1 MSRIG
6 LLLRRRR
13 TAYAPDFST
22 PNNLG
27 RRRAPVLAA
36 VLAVALLVVAVT
48 GGNGMEQPA
57 AGSSSS
63 PEPSYSGPSH
73 PAPGGSW
80 STIYREDFETPVAEG
95 GFANHS
101 ADNWELV
108 DGMPYTRSLRS
119 YPDGWATTHDLSLN
133 FASRT
138 ASVVSEAMGAHGVF
152 QLRAHSA
159 EIDGRTR
166 ALGGS
171 FTPVIRPDA
180 STGKLQVAQTYGR
193 YTVRFRTVGG
203 YRSGTD
209 PAAGAGYGTAFLL
222 WPASDKWAEGEIDF
236 PEMPWGGRIAG
247 FVHTIGKP
255 SITSTEFRA
264 QTTTEEGWNVAT
276 TEWTPGLLRFFLNGE
291 EIARTTSDVPSTP
304 FRWGFQSGGMLST
317 PPADVTG
324 YLYVDSILIEAYRP
338 S

>member
-6 LLLRRRR
+6 LLLRRHR
-13 TAYAPDFST
+13 TTYAPDFST
-22 PNNLG
+22 PNSPG
-27 RRRAPVLAA
+27 RSAPVLAA

-48 GGNGMEQPA
+48 GGTGKESPT
-57 AGSSSS
+57 AGSPSS
-63 PEPSYSGPSH
+63 PQPPCPGPSH

-80 STIYREDFETPVAEG
+80 WPIYREDFDAQVAEG
-95 GFANHS
+95 SFVNHS
-101 ADNWELV
+101 TDDWELA
-108 DGMPYTRSLRS
+108 DGVPYSRSLRS
-119 YPDGWATTHDLSLN
+119 YPDGWATTHDLSVN

-138 ASVVSEAMGAHGVF
+138 ASVVSEAMGAHGVL

-159 EIDGRTR
+159 KIDGRTR

-180 STGKLQVAQTYGR
+180 STGQLQVAQTYGR

-203 YRSGTD
+203 YRSGSD

-222 WPASDKWAEGEIDF
+222 WPASDRWAEGEIDF
-236 PEMPWGGRIAG
+236 PEMAWGGRIAG

-255 SITSTEFRA
+255 SVTSTEFRA
-264 QTTTEEGWNVAT
+264 ETTTEEGWNVAT
-276 TEWTPGLLRFFLNGE
+276 IEWTPGLLRFFLNGE

-324 YLYVDSILIEAYRP
+324 YLYVDSILIEGYRP

>member
-1 MSRIG
+1 MDSP
-6 LLLRRRR
+6 
-13 TAYAPDFST
+13 APNS
-22 PNNLG
+22 PWHW
-27 RRRAPVLAA
+27 RAPVLAAA
-36 VLAVALLVVAVT
+36 VLAVALVVVAVT
-48 GGNGMEQPA
+48 AGNGKRPVTAHSSTSPQPPCA
-57 AGSSSS
+57 
-63 PEPSYSGPSH
+63 GPSH

-80 STIYREDFETPVAEG
+80 CPVYRENFETPVAEG
-95 GFANHS
+95 GFVNQTT
-101 ADNWELV
+101 DDWDLV
-108 DGMPYTRSLRS
+108 DENPYTRSLRS
-119 YPDGWATTHDLSLN
+119 YPDGWATTDDLSLN

-180 STGKLQVAQTYGR
+180 STGQLQVAQTYGR

-203 YRSGTD
+203 YRSGSD
-209 PAAGAGYGTAFLL
+209 PEAGAGYGTAFLL
-222 WPASDKWAEGEIDF
+222 WPESDRWAEGEIDF
-236 PEMPWGGRIAG
+236 PEMAWGGRIAG

-255 SITSTEFRA
+255 SVNSAEFRA
-264 QTTTEEGWNVAT
+264 ETTTEEGWNAAT
-276 TEWTPGLLRFFLNGE
+276 TEWTPGLLRFLLNGE
-291 EIARTTSDVPSTP
+291 EIARTISDVPSTP

-324 YLYVDSILIEAYRP
+324 HLYVDSILIEAYRP
-338 S
+338 AEASS

>member
-1 MSRIG
+1 MSTIG
-6 LLLRRRR
+6 TLLRRRR
-13 TAYAPDFST
+13 TTYAPDFST
-22 PNNLG
+22 PNSPG
-27 RRRAPVLAA
+27 RKGVPVLAA
-36 VLAVALLVVAVT
+36 VLAVALVVAVT
-48 GGNGMEQPA
+48 GDNDKRPA
-57 AGSSSS
+57 TAHSSTS
-63 PEPSYSGPSH
+63 PQSPWPGPSH

-80 STIYREDFETPVAEG
+80 STIYREDFEAQVAEG
-95 GFANHS
+95 GFVNHS
-101 ADNWELV
+101 TDDWELV
-108 DGMPYTRSLRS
+108 DGIPYARSLRS
-119 YPDGWATTHDLSLN
+119 YPDGWATTHHLSVN

-171 FTPVIRPDA
+171 FTSVIRPDA
-180 STGKLQVAQTYGR
+180 STGQLQVAQTYGR

-222 WPASDKWAEGEIDF
+222 WPASDSWAEGEIDF
-236 PEMPWGGRIAG
+236 PEMAWGGRIAG

-255 SITSTEFRA
+255 SVTSMEFRA
-264 QTTTEEGWNVAT
+264 ETTTEEGWNVAT
-276 TEWTPGLLRFFLNGE
+276 IEWTPGLLRFFLNSE